1 MEARARGMRAARTL
15 SLTPPRIGTCSLDD
29 HRPQLLR
36 ATAQRGVD
44 AQVSWGWLFKGAGIE
59 NCTGGIEGLLR
70 CAGATGGGT
79 ARLLWAQRRRSSR
92 RGHRSARRR
101 LGLRQR
107 LKLRQR
113 ALTDAYLDY
122 NFTHTVILVADG
134 EVVRGR

>member
-1 MEARARGMRAARTL
+1 MVAYYEARKGRWQAGYYFGQVVEQESSPPQVLKRRGRDAEFVAVGALQAST
-15 SLTPPRIGTCSLDD
+15 IGLEVEAEAVDTD
-29 HRPQLLR
+29 HSVGSGEVPAVYQRDWRR
-36 ATAQRGVD
+36 ATRA
-44 AQVSWGWLFKGAGIE
+44 
-59 NCTGGIEGLLR
+59 
-70 CAGATGGGT
+70 
-79 ARLLWAQRRRSSR
+79 
-92 RGHRSARRR
+92 GHRSARRR